1 MNDNDTNPGVAI
13 HQPDQEFGTGN
24 YPYDTSL
31 SSGYQLQSMHYPD
44 NVHLS
49 RPVSIRRFPTT
60 REHIR
65 PVHPNTGT
73 RQGHREVTLPSNDRL
88 HRHQEVV
95 TSSNVKSTEGY
106 REVSL
111 PSIDRLH
118 HHQEVVKSSNVKP
131 IGDHREVIVPST
143 DRPHRHQEVV
153 MSSNDRPIHDRPY
166 EQQGHQL
173 DHGRVSKPPV
183 TDDRTTIKGSY
194 VRQENLIKRQV
205 GYERAQEHPLQANV
219 ASLNGQHRLRES
231 ILSNLRVSDKILY
244 NEFYLD
250 MITKDRELLYN
261 IIQDDY
267 LRPIF
272 LSHPIII
279 EKSMSDPN
287 FLNIEHYPNPI
298 KDSQHSEQ
306 HQSCGTVIKDYS
318 SAAASSTLTVD
329 GSRPQQS
336 VPIYDTTVKDI
347 TTADDRVPL
356 EQVDSTKP
364 VEVISISSAAK
375 NGSRS
380 HHENYREHHQQ
391 PSPRAAM
398 RSTRRRDP
406 SGSPSG
412 SSDSSGDDHD
422 SRRSRRSHQRR
433 RRSLSSS
440 SSSSSPSSASGRALS
455 RPYPTLKHLPGI
467 TSGRM
472 YRPPNLFG
480 NKTYDRC
487 PGCRHTKCRHKIS
500 DKDLQIAT
508 NTAKGLAIKNHYQ
521 GADDRRSG
529 AAWIQEIF
537 KRTVGQRNLVRY
549 TFARLNTI
557 NTVWDDLVRDETD
570 PALCHKDY
578 DRHWDLLINK
588 INEFYSDQEVLLKLQ
603 NDFNHLQQEPKE
615 TVNQFISR
623 LDGYANQLCLL
634 GVSILD
640 DIIKRRLY
648 DGLLNDR
655 LRDKMDRDVD
665 DHRIDYPRFKRQL
678 IKYDRRRQG
687 RLSKKEADPATLRL
701 YGGRHPDQRRQATV
715 SNIVNNDHS
724 DDYHDGSP
732 IPSGSSTDDDVYYV
746 YAVVRDQ
753 QSITCYRCLQ
763 DGHPARNCT
772 NDIGKKDERCIRCG
786 NPTHTIDKCNVSTTA
801 TCHRCGREG
810 HLAYVC
816 PDPLPS
822 PTVSMRSKGGK
833 GKGKGIG
840 KGKGKSPGPSSI
852 QATTSSTTDGNLQQ
866 LPTPPTPEV
875 KISGVDPN
883 ENNDDSS
890 DANNEYDIYN
900 DAQTNM
906 IVSHHYPESS
916 ILTVSESVPNQ
927 LKTMK
932 ANSSDKVFG
941 DPKVTST
948 SNICSSSTSS
958 TRCDVVVGVIKIGP
972 ETRPVLFDTGADIS
986 LIAIGALEKIF
997 GGDCPIFSSTTNSNV
1012 KVANTTSIK
1021 VIGHVS
1027 IPIETRH
1034 IKITERF
1041 AVTDNSLS
1049 SPVILGCPALQQL
1062 QCAIVFTVS
1071 GSVVFTGIE
1080 DLTSSFHRQ
1089 IYKTISRS
1097 AKQRQPAEIK
1107 GFGDVSIT
1115 HQPTSHVVRVVN
1127 DDLPTSSCS
1136 TIMASN
1142 DVTTH
1147 LDLLHGGIWNG
1158 KVTNNNAVP
1167 RIMNSIP
1174 DVITNDPYGATDMED
1189 VPLHP
1194 DLQLQSDPTD
1204 DLPPWEVIKRQ
1215 WIPDFSAPLGRCQ
1228 LSVPWLSSDRPD
1240 HNFRIAARRG
1250 AASVQRLSPEE
1261 KDLFHQSLKTFID
1274 RKSHTIDCYSFAA
1287 HIYEGHHKLFDPNK
1301 NFTSWVD
1308 EQHQDQPEALKK
1320 LLGYL
1325 FRRSSDLLHAVYE
1338 ADRLSEEDCITKRKA
1353 SSYLLSLYDPLGLVL
1368 EHTMVGRLIWRK
1380 ITEAT
1385 TDWDAKITDDHRQ
1398 QVSDWVNASINL
1410 CNDAKYGVP
1419 RFVDINNHPV
1429 VLSVDASLIAW
1440 GIDLRCLSSPNDR
1453 LMSRAGLFPK
1463 SQKNWSIPRKEL
1475 DALWRG
1481 LKWIKN
1487 FSIYLPIKTNLNK
1500 SQQPLHPLRPNPPLN
1515 PADPLSRAKV
1525 GIYCYDDK
1533 IKNAVKVAT
1542 VLYDYLDSV
1551 EDPSD
1556 DPLVISDPPL
1566 ADFVATAITV
1576 NPDGIPLPDLST
1588 IEDVE
1593 QRAELQCIWDYAKH
1607 RYTPDEDPPVDTI
1620 EFTEAV
1626 EICARRCQL
1635 LDDDLR
1641 LLKLYLEGKL
1651 NLSDAGSRYTHITR
1665 LATICEL
1672 DANKIIRRCP
1682 QEADWKRVHEDPHGV
1697 IFLGGSNYANILMVL
1712 LTIIFHYVY
1721 LHRAH
1726 RKITG
1731 QLQRRYN
1738 GKRLPIIVKNT
1749 IASCIPCLRSKA
1761 YRGLNY
1767 VSRSVQALATKSIW
1781 QVCGADIVGPYQ
1793 RDEAEQGS
1801 TRVLTRKRYILLV
1814 HDAITSFTCSRILYD
1829 ATSLSVADAFHSI
1842 WCEMG
1847 APSVLITDKDM
1858 SGFINR
1864 HVKNNLISHG
1874 IRHLVLPPYSPHLS
1888 FWERIHRD
1896 FVQMSRSICCQ
1907 VNSENDYIKS
1917 YLLAIRAYNCT
1928 AKDWIPFTPAS
1939 LHLTYHQRLPGDP
1952 PASSDIINYGALA
1965 AGTINSDQFG
1975 FARAMLPFVKEIQQE
1990 VSSTVAEY
1998 IEFWY
2003 HKQAAY
2009 RRRINL
2015 STEMTYPDPKPFD
2028 IVFITN
2034 YSDIGW
2040 AINNKMKSR
2049 WEGPFTIA
2057 KVTSSATVLV
2067 APELILPNRK
2077 IWERSNSSSSSPTPP
2092 FGPTSPSI
2100 DNSGPCSS
2108 TDHRSPG
2115 PTNITDD
2122 HDYDSGIDRLFK
2134 DHELQLVSLKNV
2146 VHAKAFQDLV
2156 RDQHLRGQ
2164 RIYVDHRGAIRSID
2178 SLKDES
2184 RDLQRVRELI
2194 TEGAINDA
2202 LKAWRSPTTTTSNDE
2217 SLSEGDQDQGK
2228 QPQGHSIPEDL
2239 HQAQKDDQLTP
2250 SDSPDLIP
2258 ENAHPSRVS
2267 KPRTSRNR
2275 HQQDKEKTGD
2285 QHDPTAI
2292 KPTPTKTKGEFIL
2305 ARSEMIK
2312 RGFAQLSVKCILHG
2326 SPHK

>member
-1 MNDNDTNPGVAI
+1 
-13 HQPDQEFGTGN
+13 
-24 YPYDTSL
+24 
-31 SSGYQLQSMHYPD
+31 
-44 NVHLS
+44 
-49 RPVSIRRFPTT
+49 
-60 REHIR
+60 
-65 PVHPNTGT
+65 
-73 RQGHREVTLPSNDRL
+73 
-88 HRHQEVV
+88 
-95 TSSNVKSTEGY
+95 
-106 REVSL
+106 
-111 PSIDRLH
+111 
-118 HHQEVVKSSNVKP
+118 
-131 IGDHREVIVPST
+131 
-143 DRPHRHQEVV
+143 
-153 MSSNDRPIHDRPY
+153 
-166 EQQGHQL
+166 
-173 DHGRVSKPPV
+173 
-183 TDDRTTIKGSY
+183 
-194 VRQENLIKRQV
+194 
-205 GYERAQEHPLQANV
+205 
-219 ASLNGQHRLRES
+219 
-231 ILSNLRVSDKILY
+231 
-244 NEFYLD
+244 
-250 MITKDRELLYN
+250 
-261 IIQDDY
+261 
-267 LRPIF
+267 
-272 LSHPIII
+272 
-279 EKSMSDPN
+279 
-287 FLNIEHYPNPI
+287 
-298 KDSQHSEQ
+298 
-306 HQSCGTVIKDYS
+306 
-318 SAAASSTLTVD
+318 
-329 GSRPQQS
+329 
-336 VPIYDTTVKDI
+336 
-347 TTADDRVPL
+347 
-356 EQVDSTKP
+356 
-364 VEVISISSAAK
+364 
-375 NGSRS
+375 
-380 HHENYREHHQQ
+380 
-391 PSPRAAM
+391 
-398 RSTRRRDP
+398 
-406 SGSPSG
+406 
-412 SSDSSGDDHD
+412 
-422 SRRSRRSHQRR
+422 
-433 RRSLSSS
+433 
-440 SSSSSPSSASGRALS
+440 
-455 RPYPTLKHLPGI
+455 
-467 TSGRM
+467 M

-715 SNIVNNDHS
+715 SNIINNDHS

-833 GKGKGIG
+833 GKGKGLG

-1071 GSVVFTGIE
+1071 GSVVFSGIE

-1107 GFGDVSIT
+1107 GFGGVSIT

-1261 KDLFHQSLKTFID
+1261 KDLFHQSLNTFID
-1274 RKSHTIDCYSFAA
+1274 RKYCGIVQDNSIGNYTIPPSSERCQAIWRVLHEGTSMAGSIVPKPIHYTPSHMVFRKDHCTTPCRIVLDYRVLNRFSNRGGSTQHNLVGTLLSVRSMEYVISADISKAFCEMFADPSDIPFIGYTCIGNFTLLWNRVSFGSTCAPAMLETDINDMSDEIYQVISTAKARESSRPPTSTVPGWNLLTEDLMNVLLCPTNDNVDWIRFGPQVPIVISMVWFVDDVYIGGLSRSHTIDCYSFAA

-1385 TDWDAKITDDHRQ
+1385 TDWDAKIADDHRQ
-1398 QVSDWVNASINL
+1398 QVSDWVNASIDL
-1410 CNDAKYGVP
+1410 YND
-1419 RFVDINNHPV
+1419 
-1429 VLSVDASLIAW
+1429 
-1440 GIDLRCLSSPNDR
+1440 
-1453 LMSRAGLFPK
+1453 
-1463 SQKNWSIPRKEL
+1463 
-1475 DALWRG
+1475 
-1481 LKWIKN
+1481 
-1487 FSIYLPIKTNLNK
+1487 T
-1500 SQQPLHPLRPNPPLN
+1500 
-1515 PADPLSRAKV
+1515 
-1525 GIYCYDDK
+1525 
-1533 IKNAVKVAT
+1533 
-1542 VLYDYLDSV
+1542 
-1551 EDPSD
+1551 
-1556 DPLVISDPPL
+1556 
-1566 ADFVATAITV
+1566 
-1576 NPDGIPLPDLST
+1576 
-1588 IEDVE
+1588 
-1593 QRAELQCIWDYAKH
+1593 
-1607 RYTPDEDPPVDTI
+1607 
-1620 EFTEAV
+1620 
-1626 EICARRCQL
+1626 
-1635 LDDDLR
+1635 
-1641 LLKLYLEGKL
+1641 
-1651 NLSDAGSRYTHITR
+1651 
-1665 LATICEL
+1665 
-1672 DANKIIRRCP
+1672 
-1682 QEADWKRVHEDPHGV
+1682 
-1697 IFLGGSNYANILMVL
+1697 
-1712 LTIIFHYVY
+1712 
-1721 LHRAH
+1721 
-1726 RKITG
+1726 
-1731 QLQRRYN
+1731 
-1738 GKRLPIIVKNT
+1738 
-1749 IASCIPCLRSKA
+1749 
-1761 YRGLNY
+1761 
-1767 VSRSVQALATKSIW
+1767 
-1781 QVCGADIVGPYQ
+1781 
-1793 RDEAEQGS
+1793 
-1801 TRVLTRKRYILLV
+1801 
-1814 HDAITSFTCSRILYD
+1814 
-1829 ATSLSVADAFHSI
+1829 
-1842 WCEMG
+1842 
-1847 APSVLITDKDM
+1847 
-1858 SGFINR
+1858 
-1864 HVKNNLISHG
+1864 
-1874 IRHLVLPPYSPHLS
+1874 
-1888 FWERIHRD
+1888 
-1896 FVQMSRSICCQ
+1896 
-1907 VNSENDYIKS
+1907 
-1917 YLLAIRAYNCT
+1917 
-1928 AKDWIPFTPAS
+1928 
-1939 LHLTYHQRLPGDP
+1939 
-1952 PASSDIINYGALA
+1952 
-1965 AGTINSDQFG
+1965 
-1975 FARAMLPFVKEIQQE
+1975 
-1990 VSSTVAEY
+1990 
-1998 IEFWY
+1998 
-2003 HKQAAY
+2003 
-2009 RRRINL
+2009 
-2015 STEMTYPDPKPFD
+2015 
-2028 IVFITN
+2028 
-2034 YSDIGW
+2034 GW
-2040 AINNKMKSR
+2040 AIDNKMRSR

-2077 IWERSNSSSSSPTPP
+2077 IWERSNSSSSSPNPTSD
-2092 FGPTSPSI
+2092 PTSPTV
-2100 DNSGPCSS
+2100 DNLSS
-2108 TDHRSPG
+2108 LPSTNHRSSG
-2115 PTNITDD
+2115 PTNITDG
-2122 HDYDSGIDRLFK
+2122 HNCNSGIDRLFE
-2134 DHELQLVSLKNV
+2134 DHELQLISLKNV
-2146 VHAKAFQDLV
+2146 VHAKAFQDLI

-2164 RIYVDHRGAIRSID
+2164 RIYVDHRGSIGSID

-2184 RDLQRVRELI
+2184 QDLQRVRELI
-2194 TEGAINDA
+2194 TEGAIIDA
-2202 LKAWRSPTTTTSNDE
+2202 LKVWRNPTTTTPNDE
-2217 SLSEGDQDQGK
+2217 SPSEGGQGQDR
-2228 QPQGHSIPEDL
+2228 QPQGHSISEDL
-2239 HQAQKDDQLTP
+2239 HQVQEDDQLAP

-2258 ENAHPSRVS
+2258 EDANPSRSS

-2275 HQQDKEKTGD
+2275 HQQGDEKTED

-2292 KPTPTKTKGEFIL
+2292 KATRPLPIGISNLRRHLLQSDLLSTGAILSMSPPDESVVVFLSSSVSSRGVDIVAPTDKDEGRVYLGSIEDDQ
-2305 ARSEMIK
+2305 ARS
-2312 RGFAQLSVKCILHG
+2312 RKCFFSDLVYICGSTTVLTRQHQFLMRELHYSLG
-2326 SPHK
+2326 IGDPWI